1 LKKLAIT
8 LSKQLAVLDNSAENI
23 TSKVTPYGMEISLDE
38 KYRETQISFN

>member
-8 LSKQLAVLDNSAENI
+8 LSKQLAVLDNSADKI